1 MRFIVALK
9 EEFEHTGNWL
19 FRWRSYLPILLLC
32 IFVIGFF
39 DLRLRAEDGG
49 RGLMWELACFAVALL
64 GLAVRI
70 YTAGYAP
77 RGTSGRHT
85 LRQEAKRLN
94 SSGMYSLLRHPL
106 YLGNALMWL
115 GISLFIHVWWVVVI
129 SMLIFW
135 IYYERIMFA
144 EEEFLLQQ
152 FGHKFEVWAK
162 KTPAFLP
169 KFKNWIPP
177 DKDFSWKKILRYE
190 SPTLLLITTSLT
202 FLHALRDQIV
212 LGTIEIDWVWIT
224 LLSIT
229 LLFYLVIRILRKATR
244 ILS

>member
-1 MRFIVALK
+1 MALR
-9 EEFEHTGNWL
+9 EDFEHTGNWL

-32 IFVIGFF
+32 IFVLGFF
-39 DLRLRAEDGG
+39 ELRHKAEASSW
-49 RGLMWELACFAVALL
+49 GLLGEIVCFAVSLL
-64 GLAVRI
+64 GLAVRV

-106 YLGNALMWL
+106 YLGNAIMWL
-115 GISLFIHVWWVVVI
+115 GISLFVHVWWVVVI

-144 EEEFLLQQ
+144 EEEFLRQQ
-152 FGHKFEVWAK
+152 FGHKFEAWANR
-162 KTPAFLP
+162 TPAFLP
-169 KFKNWIPP
+169 KFKNWISP
-177 DKDFSWKKILRYE
+177 DKVFSWKKVLRYE
-190 SPTLLLITTSLT
+190 SPTLLLITISLS
-202 FLHALRDQIV
+202 FLHALRDQIL
-212 LGTIEIDWVWIT
+212 LGKIEIDVVWIVI
-224 LLSIT
+224 LSIT
-229 LLFYLVIRILRKATR
+229 LVFYLTIRVLRKTTR